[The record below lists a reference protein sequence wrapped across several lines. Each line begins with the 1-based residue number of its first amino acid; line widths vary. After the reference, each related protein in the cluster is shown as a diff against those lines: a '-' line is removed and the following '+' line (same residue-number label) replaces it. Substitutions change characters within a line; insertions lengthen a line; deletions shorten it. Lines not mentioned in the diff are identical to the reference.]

1 MKHKHKH
8 KLVWFP
14 VIATLLIMVILYTIG
29 NTFEISF
36 MSWNFSSENSSEGF
50 VYETSV
56 SFIPIIIAFIVGFIT
71 ERILKSKYQRN
82 SNLV

>member
-1 MKHKHKH
+1 MKH

-14 VIATLLIMVILYTIG
+14 IVATVLSIVILYAIG

-36 MSWNFSSENSSEGF
+36 MSWNFYSENSSEGF
-50 VYETSV
+50 VYEMGG
-56 SFIPIIIAFIVGFIT
+56 SFLPIVIGLIVGFFT